1 MDSVLKS
8 VDRVNEPRFH
18 DRQGPELGAWNYP
31 DALFTGSGGMTDDEY
46 RYMQMYKL
54 LFEYGSS

>member
-1 MDSVLKS
+1 MLKS

-31 DALFTGSGGMTDDEY
+31 DARFTGSGGMTDDEY
-46 RYMQMYKL
+46 RYMQM
-54 LFEYGSS
+54 